1 MLVKMLNFSI
11 FVFHLLAIF
20 LLSVSFQ
27 KDHLT
32 FRCRM
37 WGEIHKSLILNM

>member
-1 MLVKMLNFSI
+1 MLAKMLNYSI

-32 FRCRM
+32 FRCR
-37 WGEIHKSLILNM
+37 SLKIYFQERHLK